1 MPDYF
6 WIALASVV
14 SLAAGFA
21 SGYWVSRQRKIE
33 ELEDI
38 HHWVVR
44 LAEKSKRIEI
54 LLVPHAARAQS
65 KHGTVVST
73 PASTRRLIRDVQN
86 IIDRLEGIASALV
99 RQEFNKVGESQG
111 VSVGFTGGE
120 EETFR
125 DAAPAPLSE
134 SQVEPP
140 VEGENFNF
148 TAPTQPISQEP
159 YARIIQLYNLGVDD
173 RAARD
178 RFRNEYTIT
187 RIGNNKA
194 VAQRLGEVSSPEF
207 RKLDNGNFLA
217 VPDARGSFYVLP
229 WFDST
234 LNSSAYN
241 EGGFDHVFF
250 CPGYDPETAYTVVRV
265 RRPAV
270 FRQDGDAWVRVEKGE
285 LILQR

>member
-6 WIALASVV
+6 WIPLASIV
-14 SLAAGFA
+14 SLTVGFA
-21 SGYWVSRQRKIE
+21 SGYWVSRQNKVE
-33 ELEDI
+33 ELEEI
-38 HHWVVR
+38 HHWLGK
-44 LAEKSKRIEI
+44 LAGKANHVEKLFIDHPTR
-54 LLVPHAARAQS
+54 PQS
-65 KHGTVVST
+65 KSTAFVST
-73 PASTRRLIRDVQN
+73 PVSGRRLVSDVQSVIDQITRIEGALSRLGSKDN
-86 IIDRLEGIASALV
+86 VESQRAGVEDSSGHGEITQEYVPDRL
-99 RQEFNKVGESQG
+99 GEAQFP
-111 VSVGFTGGE
+111 VPDE
-120 EETFR
+120 DEN
-125 DAAPAPLSE
+125 DATPDTPHA
-134 SQVEPP
+134 
-140 VEGENFNF
+140 
-148 TAPTQPISQEP
+148 QEP